1 MARAPT
7 TPTQPCTSISAS
19 TLLPPRNTPSKLSQ
33 FLEFAETTLN
43 VKNACVHE
51 ESLRMLGFGPD
62 ILYLVD
68 NTVLKDVGFTPEDVI
83 CLKQNLQQW
92 WNSADT
98 KHKWTNQSPSSAVS
112 TPPNKRVTFK
122 KQYRDGGGYR
132 VYGPRIA
139 EGDFSPDADVEW
151 FYLCKARGTMVPL
164 PFGCVPFLNGE
175 EGEAV

>member
-7 TPTQPCTSISAS
+7 TPTQPCASISAS

-68 NTVLKDVGFTPEDVI
+68 NTVLMDVGFTPEDVI
-83 CLKQNLQQW
+83 CLKQNL
-92 WNSADT
+92 
-98 KHKWTNQSPSSAVS
+98 
-112 TPPNKRVTFK
+112 
-122 KQYRDGGGYR
+122 
-132 VYGPRIA
+132 
-139 EGDFSPDADVEW
+139 
-151 FYLCKARGTMVPL
+151 
-164 PFGCVPFLNGE
+164 
-175 EGEAV
+175 